1 MERKNLLVAVT
12 RALKIA
18 RVRESR
24 VALLCDSAWCRKL
37 RLLPPKVL
45 RNKLKYIIGN
55 CTLRTLKAMQDIFRV
70 DREVQSFAKYC
81 IRKRN
86 NVSATDLAGTSNTG
100 NVITEP
106 SEYCDVPVI
115 DFFLYR

>member
-1 MERKNLLVAVT
+1 MMERKNLLAAVT

-24 VALLCDSAWCRKL
+24 VALLCDNDWRRKL

-55 CTLRTLKAMQDIFRV
+55 CTLRTLKAMQGIFSV
-70 DREVQSFAKYC
+70 DREVQTSANLC
-81 IRKRN
+81 ISKRSQ
-86 NVSATDLAGTSNTG
+86 VSHTDLAGTSHTG
-100 NVITEP
+100 NVITEL
-106 SEYCDVPVI
+106 SKFCNVS
-115 DFFLYR
+115 